1 MLRNDG
7 GPVFDEGWQAQV
19 LALAFN
25 LVERGQFTS
34 TQWSEALGAEL
45 VLANE
50 RGETDNSAT
59 YYQAVLSALEKL
71 LELRTACVAR
81 SLINVLKHGERRI
94 CAPRMASQWSLP
106 TESTDL
112 LCAFNADIE
121 SLG

>member
-1 MLRNDG
+1 MSDANAPGPLLRNDG

-45 VLANE
+45 VLASE
-50 RGETDNSAT
+50 RGETDNAAT

-71 LELRTACVAR
+71 LDTQDSLRSQVVDQRTEAWRAAYLRTP
-81 SLINVLKHGERRI
+81 HGQPVE
-94 CAPRMASQWSLP
+94 L
-106 TESTDL
+106 
-112 LCAFNADIE
+112 AD
-121 SLG
+121 